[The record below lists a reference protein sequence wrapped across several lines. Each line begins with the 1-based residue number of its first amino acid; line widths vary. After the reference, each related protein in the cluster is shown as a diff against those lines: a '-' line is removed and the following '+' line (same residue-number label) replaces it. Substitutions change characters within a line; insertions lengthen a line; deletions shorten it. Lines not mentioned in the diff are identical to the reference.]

1 MLCTNMYCFECQNE
15 NKKKPIFVHNMLSTC
30 IFLGIQWTITSY
42 RGLTDSRMKA
52 SDTESTVLSKCF
64 FCCLLPCPSIGPKWF
79 WTVQIVLDL
88 SKLFWSCPNRFGRV
102 QIILVR
108 YKLDFSGLFFLLLG
122 TVPNDLDPTKTIGTQ
137 PKWFARSKIIW
148 THRRTRHTWSADY
161 LHERNVSKLKSIFR
175 LNLINNI
182 LNWIPLLHAQSS
194 IWPTRQALDGCWPL
208 GSTLHLQSAI
218 SIRIFDFD
226 FDFC

>member
-1 MLCTNMYCFECQNE
+1 MVKEIIYNSQM
-15 NKKKPIFVHNMLSTC
+15 
-30 IFLGIQWTITSY
+30 
-42 RGLTDSRMKA
+42 
-52 SDTESTVLSKCF
+52 
-64 FCCLLPCPSIGPKWF
+64 PCPQKV
-79 WTVQIVLDL
+79 TQ
-88 SKLFWSCPNRFGRV
+88 
-102 QIILVR
+102 
-108 YKLDFSGLFFLLLG
+108 FSGLFFLLLG
-122 TVPNDLDPTKTIGTQ
+122 PVQMIWTRPKQLVLNQNDLVA
-137 PKWFARSKIIW
+137 PKSFW